1 MINLSFYINS
11 QKISQSGYAP
21 IYMLITFN
29 GQRIRK
35 AVKQVRVKPGH
46 WNTAKEVVKRSG
58 SSEDYNGHEEFN
70 ERLENIRESV
80 HKINRH
86 ILKFGS
92 KLSKEFILKRIDNPN
107 LIEVDRKS
115 FFQTFDE
122 FIEVS
127 KSYKKERTIKGIQT
141 VRSLLE
147 TYQNDK
153 LITID
158 FEEIDQEFFEL
169 LRSYSFQEKKWSIN
183 YFKKII
189 QVLKAFM
196 QWSSDRGYHS
206 NVNYKKFKAKESEK
220 EIIYLTMEEFQIL
233 FDYPFESKRLSHVR
247 DIYCFACSTGLR
259 FSDVINLKP
268 SEVYKDHILKRI
280 HKTNEVNVTI
290 PLNRFSKQI
299 LNKYKQTIWDP
310 LPKISAQK
318 FNNYIKE
325 CCQEVGINKPITVY
339 NDSGGVRTQET
350 KPKYELITS
359 HTARKTFVTN
369 SLILGMHETV
379 VKEITGHKKQE
390 SFRRYVKV
398 ADSYRKSEMAK
409 AWG

>member
-1 MINLSFYINS
+1 MVNLSFYINN
-11 QKISQSGYAP
+11 QKISQSGFAP
-21 IYMLITFN
+21 VYMLITFN

-35 AVKQVRVKPGH
+35 AVKQVRVKPGQ
-46 WNTAKEVVKRSG
+46 WNSNKELVKKPT

-86 ILKFGS
+86 VLKFGS

-141 VRSLLE
+141 VKSLLE
-147 TYQNDK
+147 TYQADK
-153 LITID
+153 MLKHD
-158 FEEIDQEFFEL
+158 FEEIDQEYFEL

-196 QWSSDRGYHS
+196 RWSKERGYHS
-206 NVNYKKFKAKESEK
+206 NEHYKNFKAKESEK
-220 EIIYLTMEEFQIL
+220 EIIYLTMDEFQTL
-233 FDYPFESKRLSHVR
+233 YEFNFKSKKLSHVR
-247 DIYCFACSTGLR
+247 DIYCFACATGLR
-259 FSDVINLKP
+259 FSDVISLKS
-268 SEVYKDHILKRI
+268 SEVYEDHILKRI

-290 PLNRFSKQI
+290 PLNKFSKQI
-299 LNKYKQTIWDP
+299 LNKYKETIWDP

-318 FNNYIKE
+318 FNEYIKD
-325 CCQEVGINKPITVY
+325 CCKDVGITKPVTIY

-350 KPKYELITS
+350 KPKYQLITS

-398 ADSYRKSEMAK
+398 ADSYRKSEMDK